1 MRLQAAWLHAHA
13 EWGPGLHEDGF
24 GLSESD
30 ETVSAAGFSA
40 WVARLISAEDS
51 CTTDDPSVS
60 GCIHRWIIDGDD
72 VFGGIA
78 LRYGDS
84 EFIRSAGHIG
94 YGIRPSARRRG
105 LASLALG
112 RTLNEAGRLGI
123 NCFSSAMP
131 ATSPQPPRSNAT
143 EEYSRASKQT
153 STAKHGATGSLPP
166 SWSGTVQCI
175 RSERHWQSVLGST
188 YRLSTWPRLHLRTA
202 S

>member
-1 MRLQAAWLHAHA
+1 MVELIVPTMRLQAAWLHAHA

-123 NCFSSAMP
+123 NPVLLVCDAGNLASA
-131 ATSPQPPRSNAT
+131 ATIERNGGVFEGIQAT
-143 EEYSRASKQT
+143 EHGETRRYWVT
-153 STAKHGATGSLPP
+153 TA
-166 SWSGTVQCI
+166 
-175 RSERHWQSVLGST
+175 
-188 YRLSTWPRLHLRTA
+188 
-202 S
+202 